1 MLQVPMDG
9 PAINSKFFD
18 ALINYRSEC
27 ELPQLIN
34 IGSCSLHTVHGALK
48 TAVESTCLNIKQT
61 LKGIWQILHES
72 PARREVFVSV
82 TGTKKYPLFF
92 CSTRWVESKSVT
104 DRAMRSGQAFVN
116 W

>member
-18 ALINYRSEC
+18 ALINYRSKC

-48 TAVESTCLNIKQT
+48 TAVESTSLNIKQT

-82 TGTKKYPLFF
+82 TGTNKYPLFF

-116 W
+116 